1 MEDKL
6 VSYKTAKLAKEKGF
20 KEKCLFYYEFN
31 ECFEE
36 DEEDTLQLKILENH
50 CIVNKGN
57 STPYYN
63 LGEVTPNSVIHY
75 FAYPSS
81 ALKSNNKQE
90 ELDEKEMSYLELDDE
105 GIIIADAPTQ
115 SLLQKWLREK
125 HSIHINI
132 GTIAFNKGINKMPN
146 YGYCISSTKNHNKK
160 ITNYEE
166 ALEEGLYEALK
177 FIE

>member
-20 KEKCLFYYEFN
+20 NWKVFSYY
-31 ECFEE
+31 
-36 DEEDTLQLKILENH
+36 
-50 CIVNKGN
+50 
-57 STPYYN
+57 
-63 LGEVTPNSVIHY
+63 
-75 FAYPSS
+75 
-81 ALKSNNKQE
+81 KS
-90 ELDEKEMSYLELDDE
+90 EMSLFNIFPDYEQDIDNWNN
-105 GIIIADAPTQ
+105 ITFYINCYSAPTQ

-132 GTIAFNKGINKMPN
+132 GTIAFNRGINKMPN